1 MDGQPDSFD
10 EVFSA
15 NYALIV
21 RYAER
26 RLPSTSLAEDVAAET
41 FAAAWSR
48 WSRGESVELPWL
60 YRVAA
65 NKVVDHYRSSSRRQA
80 IEEAL
85 ARATGEARG
94 ELDWLDRIA
103 VQRALLKLAARDRE
117 VIMLTYWEGL
127 SASDIAVVIDA
138 SVASVWATLSR
149 ARKKLRIALD
159 DPAAQRI
166 GLEGGS
172 DGRQR

>member
-1 MDGQPDSFD
+1 MDDQPDSFD

-26 RLPSTSLAEDVAAET
+26 RLPTTFLAEDVAAET
-41 FAAAWSR
+41 FAAAWGR

-65 NKVVDHYRSSSRRQA
+65 NKVVDHYRSTSRRQA

-85 ARATGEARG
+85 ARAAEEARD
-94 ELDWLDRIA
+94 ELDWLDKIA
-103 VQRALLKLAARDRE
+103 LQRALLKLPARDRE

-149 ARKKLRIALD
+149 ARKKLRAALGD
-159 DPAAQRI
+159 SAAQPVDGER
-166 GLEGGS
+166 GS
-172 DGRQR
+172 DGRQQ

>member
-26 RLPSTSLAEDVAAET
+26 RLPTTSLAEDVAAET
-41 FAAAWSR
+41 FAAAWIR
-48 WSRGESVELPWL
+48 WSVGEGVELPWL

-85 ARATGEARG
+85 ARAAGEAHG

-103 VQRALLKLAARDRE
+103 LQRALLKLAARDRE

-149 ARKKLRIALD
+149 ARKKLRAALEDSADHPIARKGGID
-159 DPAAQRI
+159 GHQR
-166 GLEGGS
+166 
-172 DGRQR
+172 